1 MLAQRVL
8 VCPILGREDLLDILG
23 VRRRHV
29 DQALRVL
36 RWQLLISQIGV
47 KVPPRPLP
55 ELVRTAD
62 PSTHTG
68 LILVGKLN
76 DIAILF
82 FVHLI

>member
-1 MLAQRVL
+1 

-36 RWQLLISQIGV
+36 RRQLLISQIGV

>member
-8 VCPILGREDLLDILG
+8 VGPILSREDLLDILG

-29 DQALRVL
+29 DQAWRVL
-36 RWQLLISQIGV
+36 RWQLLISLIRV
-47 KVPPRPLP
+47 KVPPHPLP
-55 ELVRTAD
+55 ELVRTPD
-62 PSTHTG
+62 PSI

-76 DIAILF
+76 DVAILF